1 MYHNKTFEGKSI
13 SEERPIDLGLGWDS
27 VEWELVAQLVSSVVD
42 WSPVRPR
49 SRGGLNLQKHHD
61 PHPSTVLHLP
71 EGSNPHKL
79 KTKHFPLQ
87 LGLQTC
93 AFRPCVDFLT

>member
-13 SEERPIDLGLGWDS
+13 SEERPIDLGLGWNS

-61 PHPSTVLHLP
+61 PHPSTVP
-71 EGSNPHKL
+71 PPS
-79 KTKHFPLQ
+79 
-87 LGLQTC
+87 
-93 AFRPCVDFLT
+93 